1 MLFNPLKRAPEHR
14 EGLPMMPGRFPFI
27 GHLLAFL
34 PNPVALQRHGAE
46 TLGPLFWI
54 DLGFGRGQEVTFA
67 DEEAFALLK
76 SPSVESLHFW
86 ENLEVFFG
94 RSVIV
99 EDGAPHRHAR
109 AILQKPFA
117 PVGLQRAGVS
127 RIARD
132 IMVDRVRS
140 WRGRSR
146 VRILAETQEATLAVI
161 FGIIGIRAEEL
172 SQWREQ
178 FRRYMLSALPFPF
191 ELPGSPQWLARR
203 ARRWIDARLR
213 DLIEQARRDPSA
225 EGLLPEIVRDR
236 DDDGEGLSEQE
247 LLDNLRLLVLAGHET
262 TASALAWLAIYLASD
277 RGLWDRLCEEARAVD
292 EVPTTPEQIAAC
304 PFAQALFRE
313 AVRVHPPVYNDSRR
327 LSASITIRGH
337 VLPAGTQVNIPLTLL
352 SHDARRYPDPHRFDP
367 ERWLGL
373 GHKLTPLETCQ
384 FGGGPHFCL
393 GYHLA
398 VLEGVQFAIALA
410 KELSANGQRPT
421 LRGGKVPAPVHL
433 PLTHPPA
440 RTAIELVK
448 A

>member
-1 MLFNPLKRAPEHR
+1 M
-14 EGLPMMPGRFPFI
+14 I
-27 GHLLAFL
+27 
-34 PNPVALQRHGAE
+34 
-46 TLGPLFWI
+46 
-54 DLGFGRGQEVTFA
+54 
-67 DEEAFALLK
+67 
-76 SPSVESLHFW
+76 
-86 ENLEVFFG
+86 
-94 RSVIV
+94 
-99 EDGAPHRHAR
+99 
-109 AILQKPFA
+109 
-117 PVGLQRAGVS
+117 
-127 RIARD
+127 
-132 IMVDRVRS
+132 DRVRS
-140 WRGRSR
+140 WRGRPH

-161 FGIIGIRAEEL
+161 FGIIGIRSEEL

-203 ARRWIDARLR
+203 ARRWIDARLGH
-213 DLIEQARRDPSA
+213 LIEQARRDPSA

-236 DDDGEGLSEQE
+236 DDEGERLSEQE

-262 TASALAWLAIYLASD
+262 TASSLAWLAIYLASD
-277 RGLWDRLCEEARAVD
+277 RGLWDRLCEEARGVD
-292 EVPTTPEQIAAC
+292 DVPTTPEQIAAC

-327 LSASITIRGH
+327 LSESITIRGH
-337 VLPAGTQVNIPLTLL
+337 VLPAGTHVNIPLTLL

-367 ERWLGL
+367 ERWLGQ

-440 RTAIELVK
+440 RTVIELVK